1 MSEQIENI
9 IPKCIQGDRAS
20 QKLLFKT
27 YNKKMY
33 AVALKYMGNVSD
45 AEEVLQDSW
54 LGVFKSLAS
63 YKSEGKLEGWLKTI
77 VIRTAWKAT
86 RKRNFH
92 ADIDSVTHMTSVAES
107 SQAMDKM
114 TCEEVL
120 SLLSFVPAS
129 SQQVFK
135 MFIIDEYSHK
145 EISEILGIDRSTS
158 RAHLAKARKVL
169 REKFEIINN
178 VTHNGLKA
186 I

>member
-9 IPKCIQGDRAS
+9 ISQCIQGDRKS
-20 QKLLFKT
+20 QKMLFKS
-27 YNKKMY
+27 YNKRLY
-33 AVALKYMGNVSD
+33 AIALKYMGNVSE

-54 LGVFKSLAS
+54 IGIFKSLGN
-63 YKSEGKLEGWLKTI
+63 YKNEGKFEGWMKTI

-86 RKRNFH
+86 RKRTFH
-92 ADIDSVTHMTSVAES
+92 ADIDAVSNLTKVSES
-107 SQAMDKM
+107 SQAIDKM

-135 MFIIDEYSHK
+135 MFVMDEYTHK
-145 EISEILGIDRSTS
+145 EISEILGIDKSTS

-178 VTHNGLKA
+178 IKHNGLKA